1 MQQTATKEVDP
12 TAGMT
17 VEQEIEYAREN
28 GWNLLLPTTN
38 IGGLS
43 EFHKPVTDKVTLSP
57 DPKENDVYP
66 GTAVDDVPYF
76 RIHAQGLHKLSLC
89 AGIQW
94 DPMQCRRTDDGSDR
108 DYVSYAVL
116 GGIRKADGTML
127 WVPGNSDIDMEVEEE
142 EIFAGHYKRA
152 NTWKKA
158 QDQKDAYVRDATK
171 KDLLY
176 KRKHKLKLV
185 ETGAMNRVVRKIL
198 ALKPQYSKE
207 ELLKPFLVIRI
218 VLQPNFSDREFRQR
232 MMDASIQAITGIY
245 GPPATRQLPA
255 PAPGDVIDIPLAEGP
270 TADPEPPPET
280 EPDNAESGGN
290 PSALEVFLS
299 NENVVRI
306 RHIED
311 LAKKKDVDLKE
322 IVTVAWKDFTDENFT
337 KLFEHLMEQPDPEID
352 DDIPF

>member
-1 MQQTATKEVDP
+1 MQQTATKEVHK
-12 TAGMT
+12 TEGMT

-57 DPKENDVYP
+57 DPKDKDVYP
-66 GTAVDDVPYF
+66 GTSVENVPHF

-94 DPMQCRRTDDGSDR
+94 DPMQCRRTDNGSDR
-108 DYVSYAVL
+108 DYVSWAVL

-127 WVPGNSDIDMEVEEE
+127 WIPGNYDLDMEVIEE
-142 EIFAGHYKRA
+142 EIFTGHFTRA
-152 NTWKKA
+152 SSWKKDQA
-158 QDQKDAYVRDATK
+158 QKDAYVRDATK

-176 KRKHKLKLV
+176 KRKHKLALC

-198 ALKPQYSKE
+198 ALKPQYSRE

-218 VLQPNFSDREFRQR
+218 VLQPNFNDREFRQR

-255 PAPGDVIDIPLAEGP
+255 PTQQGPYDDVIDLPLTEGP
-270 TADPEPPPET
+270 AEEEPEGEPPPPET
-280 EPDNAESGGN
+280 EPDEE
-290 PSALEVFLS
+290 PTELEVFLA

-306 RHIED
+306 RHLGE
-311 LAKKKDVDLKE
+311 LAMRKDVDLKKL
-322 IVTVAWKDFTDENFT
+322 VTIEWEKFTDENFT
-337 KLFEHLMEQPDPEID
+337 KLFNHLMALPDD